1 MLSTLGKLYRRLINN
16 RLSKWEEDYYVYVYA
31 QAGFRTK
38 MSTVNNNFILSSV
51 INHMP
56 NSNKKLFTCFVDYTK
71 AFDLIVR
78 ETIWYK
84 LIKLGLR
91 GNILNIIKSFYL
103 QLKSS
108 VKCNTTISDTFL
120 CTLGVAQGDYLSP
133 FLFTMYINDLEETLM
148 LKGHLCIDIHML
160 KLYVLLYPDDI
171 VLMSETAEDLQNA
184 LNILKSL

>member
-1 MLSTLGKLYRRLINN
+1 
-16 RLSKWEEDYYVYVYA
+16 
-31 QAGFRTK
+31 

-56 NSNKKLFTCFVDYTK
+56 NSNKKLSTCFVDYTK

-133 FLFTMYINDLEETLM
+133 FFYHYVYKRFGRNTNV
-148 LKGHLCIDIHML
+148 KGPPMHRYTHVKTIRSPLC
-160 KLYVLLYPDDI
+160 
-171 VLMSETAEDLQNA
+171 
-184 LNILKSL
+184 

>member
-1 MLSTLGKLYRRLINN
+1 MT
-16 RLSKWEEDYYVYVYA
+16 
-31 QAGFRTK
+31 
-38 MSTVNNNFILSSV
+38 TVNNIFILSSV
-51 INHMP
+51 INHML
-56 NSNKKLFTCFVDYTK
+56 SLNKKLFTCFVDYTK

-91 GNILNIIKSFYL
+91 GTILNIIKSFYL

-120 CTLGVAQGDYLSP
+120 CTLGVAQGDCL
-133 FLFTMYINDLEETLM
+133 LFTMYIHDLEETLM

-160 KLYVLLYPDDI
+160 KLYVLLYADDI